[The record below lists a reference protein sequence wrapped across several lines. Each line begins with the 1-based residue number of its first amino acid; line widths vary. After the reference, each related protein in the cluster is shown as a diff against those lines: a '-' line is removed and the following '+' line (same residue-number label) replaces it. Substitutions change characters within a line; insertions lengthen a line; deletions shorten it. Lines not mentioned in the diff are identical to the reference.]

1 LTFDQI
7 VLGWCVAVP
16 ALLAAAVGVLA
27 TLLAKRLEIGR
38 WQSSLVAGC
47 LGFGWWAAVV
57 VGIVGRRE
65 GQWWPD
71 EFWQFSLL
79 GALLAAVLLSGGV
92 SNQASSGT
100 PCREGFGGW
109 TLVGLLAIVTAW
121 LALPAGEGWEDML
134 PLHRH
139 WMAAVAVSGLLT
151 AWAVERLAR
160 ADAEPWLLWGVVAGL
175 AGPFALAAATYG
187 ALAEA
192 ALAAVSATVTFAILA
207 LVPKFRGCWVVAFPA
222 VFCIAP
228 LTAASRFYSYED
240 RPWWLYA
247 VACTI
252 PTIVSLV
259 DLPLRRRPRWVRVG
273 VAALVAGGLV
283 GICIWQ
289 GLGVGQ
295 EESW

>member
-1 LTFDQI
+1 VTFDQI

-16 ALLAAAVGVLA
+16 ALIAGAVGVLA
-27 TLLAKRLEIGR
+27 ALLAPRLGTGR
-38 WQSSLVAGC
+38 WQPALVAG
-47 LGFGWWAAVV
+47 LTGIGWWVAVV

-79 GALLAAVLLSGGV
+79 GSLVAAVLLSGGV
-92 SNQASSGT
+92 SQGTSSGT
-100 PCREGFGGW
+100 HCGDGFGGW
-109 TLVGLLAIVTAW
+109 TLVGLLAIATAW
-121 LALPAGEGWEDML
+121 FALPAGEGWEDML

-139 WMAAVAVSGLLT
+139 WMGAVAVSGLLN

-160 ADAEPWLLWGVVAGL
+160 ADAQPWLLWSVVAGL
-175 AGPFALAAATYG
+175 AGPLVLAAATYG

-192 ALAAVSATVTFAILA
+192 ALAAVAATTAFALLT
-207 LVPKFRGCWVVAFPA
+207 LVPKFRIGWVVAFPA

-228 LTAASRFYSYED
+228 LTAAARFYSYED

-252 PTIVSLV
+252 PAIVSLV
-259 DLPLRRRPRWVRVG
+259 DLPLRRRPRWLRVG
-273 VAALVAGGLV
+273 VAAVVAGLLV

-289 GLGVGQ
+289 GLGVSQ